1 MKDNIQLYIGG
12 MPVDLSDNVDVLFT
26 YAADDLTNPTVV
38 RNSYSKTLSIE
49 DTPENSKVF
58 GQFWNVERAQSYEG
72 EFGVSFNPSK
82 RVPFTLYANGD
93 IYESGYAKLTNVKK
107 NGKNNLYELVLF
119 GGLGS
124 FLYNLSYLDDN
135 STNDN
140 NKRKL
145 SDLHFMTWDTN
156 TPSENEFN
164 FAIKKETIQDAW
176 NNVQASE
183 SSKWHYIN
191 FADCYDGVPSDFD
204 TDKVLMYMGTSAATA
219 STDSTPTKP
228 VRRPGGGSQGTS
240 IPTSSSTTEGDYATF
255 DGYTVA
261 QLPKDKTSAQM
272 REFRSYL
279 MRPVLRVKEVINA
292 CCASENNGG
301 YEVELDP
308 TFFNVNNPY
317 WENAWMTLPL
327 LSTMDFEG
335 VEGDEQ
341 TGVTATVGATVTGG
355 TKTGTAY
362 TETTS
367 IILGEISASS
377 SFNFSMD
384 LNIQAIMNSLPSGYV
399 TADTTYVR
407 DHSVTG
413 GMYMSPSGIYPCAY
427 SEQSGTRYP
436 GTICVQLV
444 AYSRDGKVIAG
455 SDVYNCTSGYNPQ
468 RTSTAGGRGRGSVTT
483 STYVPNPNDFH
494 FDPEFEAGYITKNGG
509 FKYVNGSTWQMYDTL
524 TFNLKRLPKTCT
536 LKLVISKLNGTSQN
550 YSNKAMC
557 LFQRYY
563 GNYTT
568 DSQGYLNS
576 SYSTF
581 YRSPATVNHFNLVV
595 SNVEVSLKSEEGI
608 RTGAKFTKG
617 DLLNT
622 DYTPADFFLSYMKL
636 FGMYITK
643 DKYEDV
649 IRVMTRS
656 TFYRQEN
663 VIDLSKKIDRSKDID
678 ITPIMFDSKWY
689 NWRLEYGES
698 EFAEDYEHT
707 YGVPYEIQR
716 VNTGYNF
723 DASEKDLYKDTIFKG
738 GIECLEKSD
747 MFGYV
752 SGDTKNK
759 PWMYDGF
766 KYNLYSTEDLSDTL
780 EININPMTK
789 KGVIRSYSDN
799 AQYDLY
805 TKLQL
810 HGDDNNAAD
819 GGNILVFFDGLVP
832 TKTLNT
838 DETLNYWITDD
849 NSYMS
854 TLNDGNPCWLY
865 TTSEQD
871 SGGDSIALKVTDIP
885 HFTRYIANP
894 TNGRIMQSWGFGV
907 PKQLYIPG
915 YTTDYSTTLY
925 DNYWRSYIKD
935 MYDVDTKKLS
945 CYVRLDER
953 PTEEWLRDFYW
964 FDNSL
969 WRINRINE
977 ANVKNVETTNVEFVK
992 VQDMANYSN
1001 VDVSSIPAITI
1012 TPSTTAVT
1020 NNGATVTIYVN
1031 VSDGGDWF
1039 VSDYVV
1045 DVYNASVSS
1054 GHGNG
1059 SFTITIPRNE
1069 GTERIVHRIAVENGY
1084 DQWGWCE
1091 VVQGDVVLRVEHTNV
1106 YVHQDVPWTGNT
1118 SSPCLF
1124 KVWSTYPWTG
1134 TDDRSYASFTP
1145 TSGQGDPVNGET
1157 FELVFDPS
1165 DSLAPRNVKITITD
1179 SLGNTVDT
1187 WKWQQACGGIIFA
1200 ASGETK
1206 TVDFISGYSGTTPEW
1221 ITMVD
1226 NGDDTYNI
1234 TAAPNPG
1241 LDPRTVTMFLT
1252 SVTGNSQLLQVFQ
1265 YAGPV
1270 FNVERTDGTGSV
1282 LSTGGS
1288 ITLEVTANG
1297 EWSIT
1302 NHSNWCTPS
1311 ITSGTTSAT
1320 ITVTVAQNEDEA
1332 RRGTIIF
1339 QHSGGPTI
1347 YYEVT
1352 QNGINTD
1359 NFVDPTALIFDASGG
1374 TKTFDIN
1381 TTDEW
1386 QIVGRPSWTS
1396 VSSTGGTGSTT
1407 ISVTVPESFDWERSG
1422 SIVVWNRTKNKTYV
1436 VAVQQSSGDV
1446 FKVARVNGS
1455 GDIPAQGG
1463 PNNICYLEVT
1473 SPNHSWTATT
1483 TDNFITFTPTGHTAS
1498 TGVYV
1503 TFTEN
1508 AGPTRTATITF
1519 NNGLT
1524 AITYTQTQAGYNQ
1537 GGLVQPN
1544 VLIFDATGGTQQV
1557 TVSIPNNW
1565 QVVGRPNWV
1574 TTNPSS
1580 GSGVTTVD
1588 VYAIPYS
1595 STVQRQ
1601 GSLVVADMTTNQAS
1615 VVTCI
1620 QNAGEGEILAVSPSR
1635 MVFGSEGG
1643 TAQLTIIANTDWTIG

>member
-1 MKDNIQLYIGG
+1 

-38 RNSYSKTLSIE
+38 RNSYSKTLTLE
-49 DTPENSKVF
+49 DTPTNSKVF
-58 GQFWNVERAQSYEG
+58 GQFWNVERTQSYDG

-93 IYESGYAKLTNVKK
+93 IYQSGYCKLNNVKK
-107 NGKNNLYELVLF
+107 IGKNNQYDLTLF

-124 FLYNLSYLDDN
+124 FLFNLAYLDDN
-135 STNDN
+135 STTDN

-145 SDLHFMTWDTN
+145 SDLHFMTWDTS

-164 FAIKKETIQDAW
+164 FTIKQQTIQDAW

-183 SSKWHYIN
+183 SSLYHYIN
-191 FADCYDGVPSDFD
+191 FADCYEGVPADFD
-204 TDKVLMYMGTSAATA
+204 ADKVLMYMGTSASSAT
-219 STDSTPTKP
+219 TDTTTPTKP
-228 VRRPGGGSQGTS
+228 VRRPGGGSQGNS
-240 IPTSSSTTEGDYATF
+240 IPTSSSTTEGNYATF
-255 DGYTVA
+255 DGYVLA
-261 QLPKDKTSAQM
+261 QLPKDKTANQM

-279 MRPVLRVKEVINA
+279 LRPVLRVKEVINA
-292 CCASENNGG
+292 CCAPENNGG
-301 YEVELDP
+301 YNVELDSS
-308 TFFNVNNPY
+308 FFNVNNPY
-317 WENAWMTLPL
+317 WEDAWMTLPL
-327 LSTMDFEG
+327 LSTMDFNG

-341 TGVTATVGATVTGG
+341 TAVTATVGTTTSGG
-355 TKTGTAY
+355 SKTSTAY
-362 TETTS
+362 TETTA
-367 IILGEISASS
+367 INLGEISAAS

-384 LNIQAIMNSLPSGYV
+384 VNLEAIMNALPSGYKTQDDDWV
-399 TADTTYVR
+399 PDR
-407 DHSVTG
+407 SVTH
-413 GMYMSPSGIYPCAY
+413 GMYMSPQAIYPCAY
-427 SEQSGTRYP
+427 SEQSNTRYP
-436 GTICVQLV
+436 GTICIQLV

-455 SDVYNCTSGYNPQ
+455 SDVYNCTSGYNPH
-468 RTSTAGGRGRGSVTT
+468 RTSAGGRGGATMVT
-483 STYVPNPNDFH
+483 TYVPNPNDFG
-494 FDPEFEAGYITKNGG
+494 FEPAFEAGYVTKSGQFN
-509 FKYVNGSTWQMYDTL
+509 YVSGSSSSNSTWRMADTL
-524 TFNLKRLPKTCT
+524 TFNLKKLPKTCT
-536 LKLVISKLNGTSQN
+536 LKLIVSKLNGTSQS
-550 YSNKAMC
+550 YGTKAMC

-563 GNYTT
+563 TYST
-568 DSQGYLNS
+568 DSQGYVS
-576 SYSTF
+576 SYSTS
-581 YRSPATVNHFNLVV
+581 YRSPATINHFNVKL
-595 SNVEVSLKSEEGI
+595 SNVEVSLVSEEGI
-608 RTGAKFTKG
+608 RTGAKFTKA

-622 DYTPADFFLSYMKL
+622 DYTPADFFLSYCKL
-636 FGMYITK
+636 FGLYIEK
-643 DKYEDV
+643 DKYDDT
-649 IRVMTRS
+649 IRVMTRD

-663 VIDLSKKIDRSKDID
+663 IVDLSKKIDHSKDID
-678 ITPIMFDSKWY
+678 ITPIVFDAKWY
-689 NWRLEYGES
+689 NWKLDMSES
-698 EFAEDYEHT
+698 EFGKDYMDT
-707 YGVPYEIQR
+707 YGVPFEIQR

-723 DASEKDLYKDTIFKG
+723 DASEKDLYKDNIFKG
-738 GIECLEKSD
+738 GVECLEKSD
-747 MFGYV
+747 MYGYV
-752 SGDTKNK
+752 SGDTTNK
-759 PWMYDGF
+759 PWMYNGF
-766 KYNLYSTEDLSDTL
+766 TYNLYSTEDLSDTL
-780 EININPMTK
+780 EITVNPMTK
-789 KGVIRSYSDN
+789 KGVIKSFSNN
-799 AQYDLY
+799 ALYDLY
-805 TKLQL
+805 TKLQC
-810 HGDDNNAAD
+810 HTEDDSAAD
-819 GGNILVFFDGLVP
+819 GSNVLVFFDGLVP

-838 DETLNYWITDD
+838 DENLNYYITDD

-854 TLNDGNPCWLY
+854 AINDGNPCWLY
-865 TTSEQD
+865 TNSELD
-871 SGGDSIALKVTDIP
+871 SGQSRIATKVTAIP
-885 HFTRYIANP
+885 HFTRYIASP
-894 TNGRIMQSWGFGV
+894 ANGRIMQSWGFGV
-907 PKQLYIPG
+907 PKQLYIPD
-915 YTTDYSTTLY
+915 YTTDYSTTIY

-935 MYDVDTKKLS
+935 MYDIDSKKLS
-945 CYVRLDER
+945 CYVRLDDR

-977 ANVKNVETTNVEFVK
+977 ANASNKESTNIEFIK
-992 VQDMANYSN
+992 VQDVGNYSN
-1001 VDVSSIPAITI
+1001 VNVSSIPSISISA
-1012 TPSTTAVT
+1012 STSAVT

-1039 VSDYVV
+1039 VSDYVY
-1045 DVYNASVSS
+1045 DVYSASASS

-1091 VVQGDVVLRVEHTNV
+1091 IVQGDVVLRVEHTNV

-1118 SSPCLF
+1118 SSPCLY
-1124 KVWSTYPWTG
+1124 KVYSTYPWTG
-1134 TDDRSYASFTP
+1134 VDDRTYASFSP
-1145 TSGQGDPVNGET
+1145 TSGTGDPVNGET

-1179 SLGNTVDT
+1179 SIGNSVDV
-1187 WKWQQACGGIIFA
+1187 WKWQDACGGLIFP
-1200 ASGETK
+1200 ASGGTQ
-1206 TVDFISGYSGTTPEW
+1206 TVDFLSGYSGVAPEW

-1226 NGDDTYNI
+1226 NGNDTYSF
-1234 TAAPNPG
+1234 TAAPNP
-1241 LDPRTVTMFLT
+1241 DMEPRTVTMFLT
-1252 SVTGNSQLLQVFQ
+1252 SPTANSRTLGIFQ

-1270 FNVERTDGTGSV
+1270 FDVQRVDGTGSIIA
-1282 LSTGGS
+1282 SGGS
-1288 ITLEVTANG
+1288 ITLDVTSNG
-1297 EWSIT
+1297 VWTVVSD
-1302 NHSNWCTPS
+1302 SNWCTVS
-1311 ITSGTTSAT
+1311 QNGASTSAT
-1320 ITVTVAQNEDEA
+1320 ITVSATTNNDIDRKAHLTFTQTN
-1332 RRGTIIF
+1332 
-1339 QHSGGPTI
+1339 GPTI
-1347 YYEVT
+1347 VYEVT
-1352 QNGINTD
+1352 QIGVNTD
-1359 NFVDPTALIFDASGG
+1359 NFVDPTALLFDGSGG
-1374 TKTFDIN
+1374 TKSFNIN
-1381 TTDEW
+1381 TQDEW
-1386 QIVGRPSWTS
+1386 QIVGKPGWVS
-1396 VSSTGGTGSTT
+1396 VSSTAGTGNAT
-1407 ISVTVPESFDWERSG
+1407 IYVTAQPNTDWERNG